1 MSEFKFK
8 LKNIYVPFI
17 LLSLGLFTFCN
28 LLRYLLD
35 FKLGILNISKS
46 LTEFWIPFTLPII
59 PIFFWF
65 NKKAR
70 LLKFKNYNR
79 YLNYLAF
86 ASLLVAFP
94 IVISQKQIK
103 KIVFKIIEI
112 ENPEGVRKY
121 PNERF
126 FRIKK
131 YNVLKNNLCE
141 STKYVKSNKKYR
153 GGSTDAKTYLVY
165 ANKFENSESIW
176 HNKAS
181 ENVFIGNFAG
191 ATSHKTQNSL
201 LIGYHTGVNSRGY
214 GNVVLGNYAG
224 GNIQGENNVIIG
236 KAAAQGKLGDRNIVI
251 GTHAGRKHGD
261 FSNKL
266 IIESSES
273 THPLIY
279 GDFKTDK
286 LDVNADLKID
296 GSLIMT
302 PTSKIPNNSKEG
314 TIYYNL
320 KTKKLM

>member
-8 LKNIYVPFI
+8 LKKIYFPFI

-35 FKLGILNISKS
+35 FKLGILNISES

-65 NKKAR
+65 NKKAK

-112 ENPEGVRKY
+112 ENPEEIRKY

-141 STKYVKSNKKYR
+141 STKYVKSIRKYR
-153 GGSTDAKTYLVY
+153 GGNTDAKTYLVY
-165 ANKFENSESIW
+165 ANKFKNSKSIW
-176 HNKAS
+176 YGTFYKKIIYNKN
-181 ENVFIGNFAG
+181 ENEAQLIEKKEFYKKSRIQFEKFNFRNAKYFERKPND
-191 ATSHKTQNSL
+191 ADKQ
-201 LIGYHTGVNSRGY
+201 IY
-214 GNVVLGNYAG
+214 
-224 GNIQGENNVIIG
+224 I
-236 KAAAQGKLGDRNIVI
+236 KAIKNCE
-251 GTHAGRKHGD
+251 RK
-261 FSNKL
+261 
-266 IIESSES
+266 IESDKQIILEPRNNNLDINITNIIKKYLIFYLVIFIIFYLMNMKKKINY
-273 THPLIY
+273 THE
-279 GDFKTDK
+279 
-286 LDVNADLKID
+286 KI
-296 GSLIMT
+296 
-302 PTSKIPNNSKEG
+302 KH
-314 TIYYNL
+314 
-320 KTKKLM
+320 

>member
-176 HNKAS
+176 YGTFYKKILYNKN
-181 ENVFIGNFAG
+181 ENESQLIEKKEFYKTSRIQFKKFNFQ
-191 ATSHKTQNSL
+191 SNK
-201 LIGYHTGVNSRGY
+201 YFERKF
-214 GNVVLGNYAG
+214 
-224 GNIQGENNVIIG
+224 NNADKHIYIEAI
-236 KAAAQGKLGDRNIVI
+236 KNCQGK
-251 GTHAGRKHGD
+251 
-261 FSNKL
+261 
-266 IIESSES
+266 IES
-273 THPLIY
+273 
-279 GDFKTDK
+279 DK
-286 LDVNADLKID
+286 QIILEPRN
-296 GSLIMT
+296 
-302 PTSKIPNNSKEG
+302 NNSQ
-314 TIYYNL
+314 INIIHII
-320 KTKKLM
+320 KKYVIFYFIIFTTFYLMNMRKKINYTS

>member
-8 LKNIYVPFI
+8 LKKIYFPFI

-35 FKLGILNISKS
+35 FKLGILNISES
-46 LTEFWIPFTLPII
+46 LTEFWIPFALPIV

-65 NKKAR
+65 NKKAK

-112 ENPEGVRKY
+112 ENPEEIRKY

-141 STKYVKSNKKYR
+141 STKYVKSIRKYR
-153 GGSTDAKTYLVY
+153 GGNTDAKTYLIY
-165 ANKFENSESIW
+165 ANKFKNTKSIW
-176 HNKAS
+176 YGTFYKKILYNKN
-181 ENVFIGNFAG
+181 ENEAQLIEKKEFYKKSRIQFEKFNFRNAKYFERKSND
-191 ATSHKTQNSL
+191 ADKQ
-201 LIGYHTGVNSRGY
+201 IY
-214 GNVVLGNYAG
+214 
-224 GNIQGENNVIIG
+224 I
-236 KAAAQGKLGDRNIVI
+236 KAIKNCEE
-251 GTHAGRKHGD
+251 K
-261 FSNKL
+261 
-266 IIESSES
+266 IESDKQIILEPRNNNLDNNITNIIKKYLIFYLVIFIIFYLMNMKKKINY
-273 THPLIY
+273 THE
-279 GDFKTDK
+279 
-286 LDVNADLKID
+286 KI
-296 GSLIMT
+296 
-302 PTSKIPNNSKEG
+302 KH
-314 TIYYNL
+314 
-320 KTKKLM
+320 